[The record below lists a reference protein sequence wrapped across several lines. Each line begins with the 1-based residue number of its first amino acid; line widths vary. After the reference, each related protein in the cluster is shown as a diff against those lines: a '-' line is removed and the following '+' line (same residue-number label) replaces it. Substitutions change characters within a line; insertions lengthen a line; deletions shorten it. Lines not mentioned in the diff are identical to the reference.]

1 MTILPHL
8 ALTSLRDAVRGEVL
22 LPGDPGFDQA
32 HRPWN
37 LAIPQSVLAVV
48 EAADAADVAALVR
61 FAAARGLSVATQ
73 PSGHGATGRADG
85 AILLRTFPAPGRRPA
100 GDVDAA
106 AASAEAGA
114 RPARDRARECRDR
127 GVIREPPTKTLRR
140 WMISRRRPT

>member
-1 MTILPHL
+1 MTILPHP

-73 PSGHGATGRADG
+73 PSGHGATGRADRS
-85 AILLRTFPAPGRRPA
+85 ILLAPSQCLA
-100 GDVDAA
+100 DALPET
-106 AASAEAGA
+106 SMQ
-114 RPARDRARECRDR
+114 R
-127 GVIREPPTKTLRR
+127 LRR
-140 WMISRRRPT
+140 LKQERDPRGTVRGNVGIVE